1 MSYSNS
7 SGEHSLVTIV
17 DIIHTL
23 AAKWF
28 NLGLALRLPYNGLT
42 PIESNFPRDSLRCL
56 TETIQIWLQS
66 SSCPSWRGLV
76 SALRSPS
83 VNRIDIANR
92 IAKDHPYISN
102 C

>member
-7 SGEHSLVTIV
+7 SGEHSLVAIV
-17 DIIHTL
+17 NTIHTL

-28 NLGLALRLPYNGLT
+28 NLGVALGLPYNRLT
-42 PIESNFPRDSLRCL
+42 SIESDFPRDSLRCL
-56 TETIQIWLQS
+56 TETVQIWLQS

-92 IAKDHPYISN
+92 TAKDHPSHQ
-102 C
+102 